1 MIEVIEQW
9 IEELL
14 SQYQEKKV
22 SCATLPTT
30 VKQFFPDT
38 FLQQSYFVETTDI
51 PKPTIAAGIP
61 GAENFLAMQAQGIT
75 YKDTYFLLPN
85 SPKSTHLHELVHVAQ
100 WKELGVQGFITSYIA
115 GVQQYGYYDSP
126 LEQMAYGMQH
136 EFESGCPPF
145 DVVSRVKKALNQ

>member
-1 MIEVIEQW
+1 MIAIIEQW
-9 IEELL
+9 IEGLL
-14 SQYQEKKV
+14 LQYKDKRV
-22 SCATLPTT
+22 SCATLPTAVT
-30 VKQFFPDT
+30 QFFSDT

-61 GAENFLAMQAQGIT
+61 GAEEFLAMPAQGIT

-85 SPKSTHLHELVHVAQ
+85 SSKSTHLHELVHVAQ

-115 GVQQYGYYDSP
+115 GVQEHGYYDSP

-136 EFESGCPPF
+136 DFEGGCPPF
-145 DVVSRVKKALNQ
+145 DVVSRVKQALSQ